1 MYKKLIFIFLSEDT
15 KLKVKQFFEFDDVS
29 PTMPGRKDVKAV
41 KIDGKKCNIQNR
53 LVMGNMKDIFKKF
66 KKENPNIEIGFSKF
80 CSLRPEHCVLSGSG

>member
-1 MYKKLIFIFLSEDT
+1 
-15 KLKVKQFFEFDDVS
+15 
-29 PTMPGRKDVKAV
+29 MPGRKDVKAV

-80 CSLRPEHCVLSGSG
+80 CSLRPEHCVLSGSGWTHRVCMCPIQENMELLEKDT